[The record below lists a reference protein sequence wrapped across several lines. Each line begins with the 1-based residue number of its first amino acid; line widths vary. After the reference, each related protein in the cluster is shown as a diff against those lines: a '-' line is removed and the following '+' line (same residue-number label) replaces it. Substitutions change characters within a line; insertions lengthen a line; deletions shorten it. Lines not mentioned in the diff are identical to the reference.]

1 MPLYTSTPDSRNP
14 QDMSRLLALPPELR
28 KQIWDHLLA
37 PNNTTRPG
45 TNSEDALTTVSRAC
59 SSAGF
64 FVSKSFHAHAHEL
77 DDASCVCLRR
87 PFYICDQRKQP
98 YPAILRAN
106 KQIYREAMPSLYERR
121 TLCVDPNRRF
131 VSLWDRCAEAWFLLD
146 RFLKTLSD
154 ASRFEVRSIKLPM
167 LLSRFEVQ
175 GARQA
180 FYSIARQ
187 LPNLRTIEIEFSQS
201 SIRQRWIE
209 TNNDGIEE
217 AVLQVG
223 SFLDEKEVFALGPIM
238 AFADVPKIIVTAVDK
253 HDLGGFLF
261 QQVKPHIEMKI
272 WKQLLPDRVKRE
284 QRRIAKIKRAL
295 KALEYEEC
303 SVPDVAG
310 FIPV

>member
-1 MPLYTSTPDSRNP
+1 
-14 QDMSRLLALPPELR
+14 
-28 KQIWDHLLA
+28 
-37 PNNTTRPG
+37 
-45 TNSEDALTTVSRAC
+45 
-59 SSAGF
+59 
-64 FVSKSFHAHAHEL
+64 
-77 DDASCVCLRR
+77 
-87 PFYICDQRKQP
+87 
-98 YPAILRAN
+98 
-106 KQIYREAMPSLYERR
+106 
-121 TLCVDPNRRF
+121 
-131 VSLWDRCAEAWFLLD
+131 
-146 RFLKTLSD
+146 
-154 ASRFEVRSIKLPM
+154 M

-175 GARQA
+175 GVRQA

-284 QRRIAKIKRAL
+284 QRRIAKIERAL

-303 SVPDVAG
+303 SV
-310 FIPV
+310 